1 MKDDIPTLEEMDH
14 FVQVEP
20 NVSERGRMYDK
31 AIEMIEETKRNIN
44 KFQKGDHVKVVDGE
58 LTNLRGVVIGT
69 SDKEVTIQPA
79 PEDVIGMD
87 LQQMT
92 FQTNQ
97 LLKDF
102 KEGDHVKTQN
112 GKTGTVL
119 KVEDQWATILLDSY
133 KEEVRS
139 FVNDLMKSSEIQA
152 EQVKNNVDF
161 DYKKFDLV
169 KLMSQD
175 SAGLV
180 LKVEKDSVVIID
192 ERGKVTNVNYFSI
205 ESKVANRNVSY
216 QNNYK
221 HNITIDSSVKVM
233 DGLHK
238 VWLFKIIIKTNL

>member
-1 MKDDIPTLEEMDH
+1 MIPSLEEMDY

-20 NVSERGRMYDK
+20 NISERGRMYDK

-44 KFQKGDHVKVVDGE
+44 KFQKGDHVRVVDGDMI
-58 LTNLRGVVIGT
+58 NLRGVVISS
-69 SDKEVTIQPA
+69 SDKEVTITPSS
-79 PEDVIGMD
+79 EEFLHMD

-112 GKTGTVL
+112 GKSGTVL
-119 KVEDQWATILLDSY
+119 KVEDQMATILLDSY

-139 FVNDLMKSSEIQA
+139 FVNDLMKSNEIQA
-152 EQVKNNVDF
+152 EQIQNSF

-180 LKVEKDSVVIID
+180 LKVEKDNVVLID
-192 ERGKVTNVNYFSI
+192 ERGKVTSVNFFSI
-205 ESKVANRNVSY
+205 ESKVTNKNVSY

-238 VWLFKIIIKTNL
+238 VF